1 LANKFE
7 KENVMNKF
15 FTVISAIACAVAL
28 SGCNEKKQSLHSDYS
43 FDRVKASGILVMG
56 HMGDFPPMVFTDK
69 DSNVVGFDVD
79 LAREVCSRLGV
90 KLKLHLIPWAD
101 KEKELYAGNI
111 DCIWNGMSVDSARAS
126 SMNLSDPYLTNRL
139 VFAVKNKSYNSLD
152 SLKGKRIGVQ
162 NASTAWPVLEE
173 SEMKKDV
180 VLFESM
186 SLALE
191 AMEQDSIDAVF
202 MDEVGAK
209 YWNVLKNKDYL
220 ILEDCL
226 HHEVYAVGFRKADK
240 ALRDTIN
247 AVLTSMKKD
256 GKFVDIAVK
265 WFGK

>member
-1 LANKFE
+1 MKKLFS
-7 KENVMNKF
+7 V
-15 FTVISAIACAVAL
+15 VSAIACIVAL
-28 SGCNEKKQSLHSDYS
+28 SGCNEKKLSLNSDYS
-43 FDRVKASGILVMG
+43 YNRVKASGILVMG
-56 HMGDFPPMVFTDK
+56 HMGDYPPMVFTDK

-79 LAREVCSRLGV
+79 LAREVCSRLGLR
-90 KLKLHLIPWAD
+90 LKLHLIPWAD
-101 KEKELYAGNI
+101 KEKELNTGNI
-111 DCIWNGMSVDSARAS
+111 DCVWNGMSVDESRAS
-126 SMNLSDPYLTNRL
+126 AMNLSDPYLTNRL
-139 VFAVKNKSYNSLD
+139 IFAVKNKSYSSLD

-162 NASTAWPVLEE
+162 NASTAWSVFEQ
-173 SEMKKDV
+173 SEMKKEIKEI

-209 YWNVLKNKDYL
+209 YWNVLNNKDYL
-220 ILEDCL
+220 ILEDGL
-226 HHEVYAVGFRKADK
+226 HNEVYAVGFRKADK

>member
-1 LANKFE
+1 MK
-7 KENVMNKF
+7 KF
-15 FTVISAIACAVAL
+15 FAVVSAIACIVAL
-28 SGCNEKKQSLHSDYS
+28 SGCNEKKSSLNSDYS
-43 FDRVKASGILVMG
+43 YNRVKASGILVMG
-56 HMGDFPPMVFTDK
+56 HMGDYPPMVFTDK

-111 DCIWNGMSVDSARAS
+111 DCIWNGMSVDESRAS
-126 SMNLSDPYLTNRL
+126 AMNLSDPYLTNRL
-139 VFAVKNKSYNSLD
+139 IFAVKNKSYSSLD

-162 NASTAWPVLEE
+162 NASTAWSVFEQ
-173 SEMKKDV
+173 SEMKKEIKEI

-202 MDEVGAK
+202 MDEVAAK
-209 YWNVLKNKDYL
+209 YWNVLNNKNYA
-220 ILEDCL
+220 ILEDGVYN
-226 HHEVYAVGFRKADK
+226 EFYAVGFRKADK

-256 GKFVDIAVK
+256 GKFVDITVK

>member
-1 LANKFE
+1 MK
-7 KENVMNKF
+7 KF
-15 FTVISAIACAVAL
+15 FSVVSAIACIVAL
-28 SGCNEKKQSLHSDYS
+28 SGCNEKKLSLNSDYS
-43 FDRVKASGILVMG
+43 YNRVKASGILVMG
-56 HMGDFPPMVFTDK
+56 HMGDYPPMVFTDK

-79 LAREVCSRLGV
+79 LAREVCSRLGLR
-90 KLKLHLIPWAD
+90 LKLHLIPWAD
-101 KEKELYAGNI
+101 KEKELNTGNI
-111 DCIWNGMSVDSARAS
+111 DCVWNGMSVDESRAS
-126 SMNLSDPYLTNRL
+126 AMNLSDPYLTNRL
-139 VFAVKNKSYNSLD
+139 IFAVKNKSYSSLD

-162 NASTAWPVLEE
+162 NASTAWSVLEQ
-173 SEMKKDV
+173 SEMKKEIKEI

-209 YWNVLKNKDYL
+209 YWNVLNNKDYL
-220 ILEDCL
+220 ILEDGL
-226 HHEVYAVGFRKADK
+226 HNEVYAVGFRKADK

>member
-1 LANKFE
+1 MK
-7 KENVMNKF
+7 KF
-15 FTVISAIACAVAL
+15 FSVVSAIACIVAL
-28 SGCNEKKQSLHSDYS
+28 SGCNEKKLSLNSDYS
-43 FDRVKASGILVMG
+43 YNRVKASGILVMG
-56 HMGDFPPMVFTDK
+56 HMGDYPPMVFTDK

-79 LAREVCSRLGV
+79 LAREVCSRLGLR
-90 KLKLHLIPWAD
+90 LKLHLIPWAD
-101 KEKELYAGNI
+101 KEKELNTGNI
-111 DCIWNGMSVDSARAS
+111 DCVWNGMSVDESRAS
-126 SMNLSDPYLTNRL
+126 AMNLSDPYLTNRL
-139 VFAVKNKSYNSLD
+139 IFAVKNKSYSSLD

-162 NASTAWPVLEE
+162 NASTAWSVFEQ
-173 SEMKKDV
+173 SEMKKEIKEI

-209 YWNVLKNKDYL
+209 YWNVLNNKDYL
-220 ILEDCL
+220 ILEDGL
-226 HHEVYAVGFRKADK
+226 HNEVYAVGFRKADK